1 MNDFKDKIAIVTG
14 GASGIG
20 RELCIE
26 LGRRGAVVVV
36 ADIMQDGAQEV
47 ASTITTAGGQAVAAL
62 LDVSREQ
69 DVRKLIDETTREHGR
84 LDYMFNNAGV
94 AVSGDARDMTIEHW
108 RRVFDVN
115 LWGVVYG
122 TNAAYSI
129 MVKQGFGHIV
139 NVSSLSGLIG
149 YPTNI
154 PYGTTKY
161 GVVGLSN
168 SLRVEAA
175 DLGVKV
181 SVVCPGFVQ
190 TSIWENAT
198 LLNASREDVLAQI
211 PFKMMEVSK
220 AAKAT
225 LRGVARNRAI
235 IIFPF
240 HARLLWWLNRLHPTI
255 LTPIGR
261 KMVKNFRAIRQEPRP
276 AIEENEM

>member
-261 KMVKNFRAIRQEPRP
+261 KMVKNFRAIRQAP
-276 AIEENEM
+276 

>member
-1 MNDFKDKIAIVTG
+1 MNDLKDKIAIVTG